1 MRSCNNNSNNNSSI
15 SGAGIIKCFNFC
27 VQATAHT
34 WPRPKRLSGFLS
46 FGAFFRSQVWQHFNP
61 RGVTRNGY
69 GCARVLPS
77 WRLHLRGDTRFSQKT
92 PDLSQS
98 WNRQGWWSQTEFCLP
113 PAEFWL
119 INDNENGNVNNDG
132 NLFKLSLSKNFQVQL
147 RHVFQVWQWAMK
159 SKRRNLW
166 ACDKPL
172 VQSTPSARKLVRP
185 RLAHPAVNE
194 FYHLNAQNPIHATL
208 THHARRRRL

>member
-77 WRLHLRGDTRFSQKT
+77 WRLHLRGDRRFSLGWLL
-92 PDLSQS
+92 LSQS
-98 WNRQGWWSQTEFCLP
+98 WKRKTRAHVVSPSSWCTLVQYRVYARQYKLMTMMFFCLDYP
-113 PAEFWL
+113 L
-119 INDNENGNVNNDG
+119 GV
-132 NLFKLSLSKNFQVQL
+132 KLTNSSVC
-147 RHVFQVWQWAMK
+147 H
-159 SKRRNLW
+159 S
-166 ACDKPL
+166 
-172 VQSTPSARKLVRP
+172 
-185 RLAHPAVNE
+185 RLTDDDD
-194 FYHLNAQNPIHATL
+194 TL
-208 THHARRRRL
+208 